1 MPQAKQFQV
10 VGKYTDAKGRHHR
23 PGDLVKLEVDKDGR
37 PTDVLAASRVRPFRG
52 AISVDSL
59 TVDVS
64 AQVDEATKAALD
76 AAAVEAERLVTEAKA
91 QAAQMLTDA
100 QALVDGAK
108 AEAAKIKEDA
118 QGEAAKIVAD
128 AGDAAA
134 KIIEDAGKAA
144 LAKK

>member
-1 MPQAKQFQV
+1 MPQVKQFQV

-52 AISVDSL
+52 AISVDSM

-76 AAAVEAERLVTEAKA
+76 AAAKEAERLVAEAQT
-91 QAAQMLTDA
+91 QAKQMLDDA

-108 AEAAKIKEDA
+108 A
-118 QGEAAKIVAD
+118 EAAKIVAD

-134 KIIEDAGKAA
+134 KIIEDAGKATPP
-144 LAKK
+144 KK